1 MFFFLLHL
9 FCFLFQLGYFLTSR
23 PDVCAQLLDLV
34 VKHKLELLQFLGFLL
49 QVVDP
54 LIFVSNSMLA
64 FRQFKLLRLDR
75 RLQLV
80 EQSD

>member
-9 FCFLFQLGYFLTSR
+9 LSFLFQLGYFLAPW
-23 PDVCAQLLDLV
+23 PDVRSQLLDLV
-34 VKHKLELLQFLGFLL
+34 VKHKLELLQFLGFLF
-49 QVVDP
+49 QVVYP
-54 LIFVSNSMLA
+54 LIFVSDGVLT
-64 FRQFKLLRLDR
+64 FRKFKLLRLDR

>member
-1 MFFFLLHL
+1 MIDPCGGIAFQNFLYLWL
-9 FCFLFQLGYFLTSR
+9 VLVLMQ
-23 PDVCAQLLDLV
+23 QLLDLV